1 MATERSKKIYEFQ
14 ACKQNE
20 REKKNQIQCTVA
32 RPKFIK
38 EGYTILLNKSAGSRS
53 GNDCN
58 KLVIRHKR
66 NKTEKAFSFIDC
78 AMKEKS
84 YKMTI

>member
-1 MATERSKKIYEFQ
+1 MNFKPA
-14 ACKQNE
+14 KQNE
-20 REKKNQIQCTVA
+20 KKKSNSVHSGVA

-38 EGYTILLNKSAGSRS
+38 EGYTILLNKSAGKRS
-53 GNDCN
+53 GNNCN
-58 KLVIRHKR
+58 KLVIRHER
-66 NKTEKAFSFIDC
+66 NKTEKAFSSIGC